1 MFTGLKTFIFLNGY
15 KLVHVNRDLNL
26 SMFTGIYKLYYVYK
40 DINFFRFTGILTFR
54 STGI

>member
-26 SMFTGIYKLYYVYK
+26 SMFTWIYKLYYVYK
-40 DINFFRFTGILTFR
+40 DINFFRFTGTLTF
-54 STGI
+54 

>member
-26 SMFTGIYKLYYVYK
+26 SMFTWIYKLYYVYK
-40 DINFFRFTGILTFR
+40 DINFLGLQ
-54 STGI
+54 GY